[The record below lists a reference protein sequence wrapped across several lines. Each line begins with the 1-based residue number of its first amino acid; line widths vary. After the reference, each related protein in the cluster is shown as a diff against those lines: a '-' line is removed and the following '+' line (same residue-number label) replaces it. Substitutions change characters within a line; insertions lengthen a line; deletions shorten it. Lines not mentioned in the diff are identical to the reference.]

1 MSNRVE
7 YSFLFLSMVVLGS
20 VYILYD
26 PSESIKEHHLP
37 STTAIDSLP
46 SAHPEQATPPGQATS
61 FYPSGSPDTQ
71 ASANA
76 RQATPLGQANSISP
90 FDPPDAQ
97 AAVNERAHGLNE
109 IGLMYLNGKGV
120 ARNLEAA
127 FEFFNLAAQ

>member
-7 YSFLFLSMVVLGS
+7 YSFLFLSMVVLLS

-26 PSESIKEHHLP
+26 PSESIKEHDLP
-37 STTAIDSLP
+37 STTAMDSLP
-46 SAHPEQATPPGQATS
+46 RARPEHATSPGQANS
-61 FYPSGSPDTQ
+61 IYPSGSPDTQ

-76 RQATPLGQANSISP
+76 GQATPLGQANSISLSG
-90 FDPPDAQ
+90 PPDTQ
-97 AAVNERAHGLNE
+97 AAVNEKAHGLNE

-127 FEFFNLAAQ
+127 FEFFNLAA